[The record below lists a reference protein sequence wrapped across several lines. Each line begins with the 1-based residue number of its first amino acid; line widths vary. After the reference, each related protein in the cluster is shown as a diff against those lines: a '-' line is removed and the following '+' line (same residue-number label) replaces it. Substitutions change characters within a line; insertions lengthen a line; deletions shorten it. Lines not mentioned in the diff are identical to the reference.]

1 MILAI
6 SGVKN
11 SGKTT
16 LITRILPE
24 LKRLGLNVAVIKHD
38 GHDFQADIPGTDTWK
53 MAEAGA
59 CGTLVFSEKKYMM
72 VKYAPSPSIKEL
84 IREFPEADVILLE
97 GFKHSDF
104 PKLELVRKGN
114 SQKPVCDPAFLCGI
128 VTDIERNELEKQLEE
143 ENRISDIII
152 FPFEAVTE
160 ISNWIYNQWKERQ

>member
-1 MILAI
+1 MTEKAELGQLILAI

-84 IREFPEADVILLE
+84 IREFP
-97 GFKHSDF
+97 
-104 PKLELVRKGN
+104 
-114 SQKPVCDPAFLCGI
+114 
-128 VTDIERNELEKQLEE
+128 
-143 ENRISDIII
+143 
-152 FPFEAVTE
+152 
-160 ISNWIYNQWKERQ
+160 